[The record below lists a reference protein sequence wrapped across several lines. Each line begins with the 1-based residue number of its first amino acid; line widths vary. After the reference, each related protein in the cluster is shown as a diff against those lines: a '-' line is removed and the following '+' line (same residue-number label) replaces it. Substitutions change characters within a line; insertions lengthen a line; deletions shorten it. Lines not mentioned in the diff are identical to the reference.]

1 LSLDELINKLK
12 EENERYKVNDELLH
26 KLCNEIESIILS
38 NTPKDFVIEIP
49 DVGFSID
56 IFDGYD
62 YNVYRRFRY
71 IRYKNRIVTEI
82 RWIDIRKG
90 IWSGDRKIRI
100 EFLKNIDKILQRL
113 IEILRKE
120 NIEVE
125 NIIRELKERI
135 NKLGV

>member
-38 NTPKDFVIEIP
+38 NTPRDFTVDIP
-49 DVGFSID
+49 ELKFSINLWEGWD
-56 IFDGYD
+56 RG
-62 YNVYRRFRY
+62 NYRKFRY
-71 IRYKNRIVTEI
+71 ITFNDRVITTITWLDITKRP
-82 RWIDIRKG
+82 WIPQRKTQ
-90 IWSGDRKIRI
+90 I
-100 EFLKNIDKILQRL
+100 EFLRNLDKILQRL

-135 NKLGV
+135 AKVGV